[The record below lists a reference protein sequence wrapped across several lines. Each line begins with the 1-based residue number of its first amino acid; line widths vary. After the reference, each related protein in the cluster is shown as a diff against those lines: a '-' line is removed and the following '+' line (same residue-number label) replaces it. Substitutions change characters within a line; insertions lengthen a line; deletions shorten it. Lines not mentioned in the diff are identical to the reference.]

1 MPQVEASLPS
11 TKSNN
16 MQSMQRSA
24 LVFVAFKIPQHR
36 LPTAASHLHSIR
48 GTKSMSGKLT
58 GTTVVGQSG
67 RQYVRTDLL
76 KSDLRK
82 PDLLNVY
89 VAE

>member
-1 MPQVEASLPS
+1 
-11 TKSNN
+11 
-16 MQSMQRSA
+16 
-24 LVFVAFKIPQHR
+24 
-36 LPTAASHLHSIR
+36 
-48 GTKSMSGKLT
+48 MSGKLT
-58 GTTVVGQSG
+58 DTTVVGQSG